1 MEHGASRL
9 LYLIAFVRIRVLLFL
24 GAVFPDI
31 ALVRLSG
38 YGSHIAVIAQMAA
51 LFASSLHPHLALR
64 FRHAVGCCF
73 RVHLAVVL
81 ASYDGVINGFRS
93 RLARFRHADGTL
105 DFQRFTR
112 CSCGPGC
119 ADRDRAVSLSLAA
132 AQRVVRLVPV
142 REVGEWWWFENSRA
156 YLYYFFIVND
166 CQFVAGHADAWCR
179 GIGQTAARFLCD
191 APFLIRRS
199 SIFLDESHMLA
210 FRISFFVEGSILAQD
225 ERWRRA

>member
-1 MEHGASRL
+1 MRRAGRCTSSTASDHVCCVAAWRRNGRL
-9 LYLIAFVRIRVLLFL
+9 GEQEALICQVSTRRWNV
-24 GAVFPDI
+24 GFPT
-31 ALVRLSG
+31 V
-38 YGSHIAVIAQMAA
+38 HA
-51 LFASSLHPHLALR
+51 LFMRPGLRGSRSCCKFISCCRSAS
-64 FRHAVGCCF
+64 V
-73 RVHLAVVL
+73 
-81 ASYDGVINGFRS
+81 
-93 RLARFRHADGTL
+93 
-105 DFQRFTR
+105 RFTPD
-112 CSCGPGC
+112 C
-119 ADRDRAVSLSLAA
+119 
-132 AQRVVRLVPV
+132 
-142 REVGEWWWFENSRA
+142 EVGEWWWFENSRA

>member
-1 MEHGASRL
+1 MVDHVDGRHADSYWFCVHLVVVFGVYSDGIGAFRTH
-9 LYLIAFVRIRVLLFL
+9 
-24 GAVFPDI
+24 FP
-31 ALVRLSG
+31 G
-38 YGSHIAVIAQMAA
+38 
-51 LFASSLHPHLALR
+51 
-64 FRHAVGCCF
+64 FRHAE
-73 RVHLAVVL
+73 
-81 ASYDGVINGFRS
+81 
-93 RLARFRHADGTL
+93 GTL

-132 AQRVVRLVPV
+132 AQRVVRFTPDC
-142 REVGEWWWFENSRA
+142 EVGEWWWFENSRA

-199 SIFLDESHMLA
+199 SIFLFRESSCRCLFMK
-210 FRISFFVEGSILAQD
+210 RFFCGGFDSGSG
-225 ERWRRA
+225 